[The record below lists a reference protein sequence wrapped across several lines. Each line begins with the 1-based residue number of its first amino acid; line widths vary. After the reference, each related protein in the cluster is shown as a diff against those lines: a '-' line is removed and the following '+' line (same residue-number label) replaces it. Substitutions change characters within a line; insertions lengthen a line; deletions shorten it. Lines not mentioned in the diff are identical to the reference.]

1 MFASRIQGTKLR
13 ETVELKR
20 REKIRLIEL
29 MPRDL
34 IHRGS
39 SIRVT
44 KKKRNGICINSCID
58 GHSTEMSYCG
68 ATHSSGNA
76 NLESK

>member
-20 REKIRLIEL
+20 RKKIRLIEL

-44 KKKRNGICINSCID
+44 KKK
-58 GHSTEMSYCG
+58 EMG
-68 ATHSSGNA
+68 FA
-76 NLESK
+76 